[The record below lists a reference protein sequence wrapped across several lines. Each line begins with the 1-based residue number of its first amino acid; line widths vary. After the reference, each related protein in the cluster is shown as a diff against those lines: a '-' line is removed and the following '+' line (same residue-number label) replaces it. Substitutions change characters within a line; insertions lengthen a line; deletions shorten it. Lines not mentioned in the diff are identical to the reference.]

1 MNLGDAGPAGGQ
13 AVGPQLEW
21 SLHILG
27 LTTVHMSVLHFPVKG
42 NSPWASTLKGQNAGL
57 NVGVTDRTVLEK

>member
-1 MNLGDAGPAGGQ
+1 MDLGNAGPAGGQ

-27 LTTVHMSVLHFPVKG
+27 HTRVHISVLQFPVKG
-42 NSPWASTLKGQNAGL
+42 NSPRASTLKGQNAAL
-57 NVGVTDRTVLEK
+57 NVGLTDGTVPEK